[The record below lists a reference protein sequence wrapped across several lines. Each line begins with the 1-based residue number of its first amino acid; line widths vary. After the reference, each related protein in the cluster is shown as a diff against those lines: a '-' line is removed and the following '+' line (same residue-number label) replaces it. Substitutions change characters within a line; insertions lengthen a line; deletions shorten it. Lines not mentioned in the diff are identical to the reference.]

1 MKKER
6 SKEKEAKRKKRI
18 KKLSKKRKEAK
29 ETLFLCSLTLYRN
42 KPNFSF
48 LEILIKT

>member
-29 ETLFLCSLTLYRN
+29 ETLFLCSLSPKQINRIFPF
-42 KPNFSF
+42 KDS
-48 LEILIKT
+48 I